1 MAYSPKTWVC
11 GETITA
17 DGLNNIEEGVQE
29 ALECCEDKGFEC
41 TVTEVTVWDDTVEST
56 QRANGG
62 YKSDII
68 ISASDITADSINV
81 VFNGI
86 EYVVN
91 KDVYYDY
98 YVCYGAPYRGGFA
111 SDAFVTYPFSVYSE
125 GTDGFRIGV
134 PQSSTNTVKI
144 TTVDASIETSECFD
158 EAVKKNML
166 KNIKDYGTT
175 GIIEGGVSS
184 NVASGD
190 ASHAE
195 GSGTTASGDASHAEG
210 SQTTANG
217 NASHA
222 EGTHTT
228 ANNNNSHAE
237 GLWTEASGKCSHAQG
252 EQTIAQGQWQ
262 TVIGRYNVAQ
272 GSASAASPTDY
283 ALIIG
288 NGTGGAQGVR
298 SNALAIKWDGTF
310 VFANGTEITPAQFA
324 SLLALL

>member
-1 MAYSPKTWVC
+1 MAYTPKQWVC

-17 DGLNNIEEGVQE
+17 EGLNNIEEGIQD

-41 TVTEVTVWDDTVEST
+41 TITEVTVLDDTVEST
-56 QRANGG
+56 IFDNGG
-62 YKSDII
+62 YKSDIV

-86 EYVVN
+86 EYAVN
-91 KDVYYDY
+91 REVYYDY
-98 YVCYGAPYRGGFA
+98 YVCYGAPYRGGFGD
-111 SDAFVTYPFSVYSE
+111 DAFATYPFSVYSS
-125 GTDGFRIGV
+125 GTDGFKIGV

-175 GIIEGGVSS
+175 GIVEGGVSS

-195 GSGTTASGDASHAEG
+195 GSGTTASG
-210 SQTTANG
+210 

-222 EGTHTT
+222 EGDNTT
-228 ANNNNSHAE
+228 ASGIASHAGGTNTTASGNNSRAE
-237 GLWTEASGKCSHAQG
+237 GLWTEASGRCSHAQG
-252 EQTIAQGQWQ
+252 EQTIAQGLCQ
-262 TVIGRYNVAQ
+262 TVIGKYNVAQ
-272 GSASAASPTDY
+272 GSANAANSTDY